1 MAIRTQTAPKPP
13 VDPAKYRP
21 SEQVRH
27 VIAIIAETRFTSP
40 GLSWSWSIDESK
52 ERFNTG
58 LRHGQAIILRA
69 LVELETR
76 ITDSDTLD
84 QLIGD
89 MMEEATAWQG

>member
-1 MAIRTQTAPKPP
+1 MAIRTQAAPKPP
-13 VDPAKYRP
+13 VNPAEYRP
-21 SEQVRH
+21 SRQVRH
-27 VIAIIAETRFTSP
+27 VIGIIAETIRGDRSSP
-40 GLSWSWSIDESK
+40 WTPETEI
-52 ERFNTG
+52 RFNDG
-58 LRHGQAIILRA
+58 VRHGQAIMLRA